1 MAQIKI
7 PPKNGPMWHYYMAA
21 SSVLIAVL
29 AAISSFQSTTYS
41 SLILIEKNNSILYQN
56 QANKEWNHQLANN
69 ILNKDGESFAQKAQ
83 ELEEKSKTADS
94 KSEEYF
100 QNSGH
105 LANAGTFFEIAIAL
119 SSISLLL
126 GRKPLWLVGLGLS
139 TIGVYFLITGL
150 LF

>member
-1 MAQIKI
+1 MAQLKI
-7 PPKNGPMWHYYMAA
+7 PPRNGPMWHYYMAA
-21 SSVLIAVL
+21 SSVVIAVL
-29 AAISSFQSTTYS
+29 AAISSFQSATYN
-41 SLILIEKNNSILYQN
+41 SLILIEKNNSVLYQN

-69 ILNKDGESFAQKAQ
+69 ILNKNGEEFQQKAQ
-83 ELEEKSKTADS
+83 ELEEKSKTADL

-126 GRKPLWLVGLGLS
+126 QRKLLWLLGLGLS
-139 TIGVYFLITGL
+139 TIGVYFLIIGL